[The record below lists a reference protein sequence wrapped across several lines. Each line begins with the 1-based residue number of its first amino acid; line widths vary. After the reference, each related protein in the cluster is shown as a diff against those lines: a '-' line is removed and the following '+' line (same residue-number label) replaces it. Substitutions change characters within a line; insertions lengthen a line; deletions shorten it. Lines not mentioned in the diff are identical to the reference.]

1 MYIVYFGIWKD
12 LVLLKKM
19 LFKDTLFHN
28 LKWQDGW
35 KIKVVWIVQFTIL
48 VVFKLSA
55 LQNRSY
61 TSNTF
66 ISVLFTPLNVSN
78 LTLLIV
84 KP

>member
-35 KIKVVWIVQFTIL
+35 KIKVVWIVQLMIL
-48 VVFKLSA
+48 VVFKPSA

-61 TSNTF
+61 TPDTF
-66 ISVLFTPLNVSN
+66 ISVLFYSF
-78 LTLLIV
+78 
-84 KP
+84 KC

>member
-35 KIKVVWIVQFTIL
+35 KIKVVWIVQLMIL
-48 VVFKLSA
+48 VVFKPSA
-55 LQNRSY
+55 LQNGSY
-61 TSNTF
+61 TPYTF
-66 ISVLFTPLNVSN
+66 ISVLLYSF
-78 LTLLIV
+78 
-84 KP
+84 KC

>member
-35 KIKVVWIVQFTIL
+35 KIKVVWIVQLMIL
-48 VVFKLSA
+48 VVFKPSV

-61 TSNTF
+61 TPYTF
-66 ISVLFTPLNVSN
+66 ISVLLYSF
-78 LTLLIV
+78 
-84 KP
+84 KC

>member
-35 KIKVVWIVQFTIL
+35 KIKVACIVQLMIL
-48 VVFKLSA
+48 VVFKPSA
-55 LQNRSY
+55 LQTRSY
-61 TSNTF
+61 TPYTF
-66 ISVLFTPLNVSN
+66 ISVLLYSF
-78 LTLLIV
+78 
-84 KP
+84 KC

>member
-35 KIKVVWIVQFTIL
+35 KIKVVWIVQLMIL
-48 VVFKLSA
+48 VVFKPSA

-61 TSNTF
+61 TPYTF
-66 ISVLFTPLNVSN
+66 YIS
-78 LTLLIV
+78 TLLQF
-84 KP
+84 

>member
-35 KIKVVWIVQFTIL
+35 KIKVVWIVQLMIL
-48 VVFKLSA
+48 VVVKPSA

-61 TSNTF
+61 TPDTF
-66 ISVLFTPLNVSN
+66 ISVLFYSF
-78 LTLLIV
+78 
-84 KP
+84 KC

>member
-35 KIKVVWIVQFTIL
+35 KIKVVWIVQLMIL
-48 VVFKLSA
+48 VVFKPSA

-61 TSNTF
+61 TPYKF
-66 ISVLFTPLNVSN
+66 ISVLLYIF
-78 LTLLIV
+78 
-84 KP
+84 KC

>member
-35 KIKVVWIVQFTIL
+35 KIKVVWIVQLMIL
-48 VVFKLSA
+48 VVLKPSA
-55 LQNRSY
+55 LQNRSHTPY
-61 TSNTF
+61 TYQYSCT
-66 ISVLFTPLNVSN
+66 VLNVSS
-78 LTLLIV
+78 
-84 KP
+84 

>member
-35 KIKVVWIVQFTIL
+35 KIKVAWIVQLMIL
-48 VVFKLSA
+48 VVFKPSA
-55 LQNRSY
+55 LQTRSY
-61 TSNTF
+61 TPYTF
-66 ISVLFTPLNVSN
+66 ISVLLYSF
-78 LTLLIV
+78 
-84 KP
+84 KC